1 MLTST
6 KKQRRRYR
14 RWRQRW
20 LRQHRTFIILSDE
33 DTLKIWRSPE
43 DIIDFYIECGLP
55 ENRSYWKLFFYMLPS
70 GAACSSRSWLP
81 GQLEGDWQRVDTVT
95 DVAGMWTAARYCKL
109 TMYSRYRWYAFTLQL
124 QVTDAV
130 KAGNTDAVVYS
141 QWFTTCIR

>member
-1 MLTST
+1 M
-6 KKQRRRYR
+6 KI
-14 RWRQRW
+14 
-20 LRQHRTFIILSDE
+20 LRKYDEVPKILSTSILNVDYQ
-33 DTLKIWRSPE
+33 KIE
-43 DIIDFYIECGLP
+43 VIESC
-55 ENRSYWKLFFYMLPS
+55 FFYMLPS